1 MTESKADR
9 NSADRNAGRNQDAKQ
24 IIDGILADARE
35 EAEKV
40 QNEAKSRV
48 EDRRMLLSGRVQRVK
63 DDASS
68 EAKKRIEEINRRTDA
83 EISRAQR
90 RGELARRRDVLAAV
104 QRRAREGI
112 VGMSREGSD
121 AYRQAVIG
129 WIVEGALGLE
139 GTELTVSV
147 AAGETGLLDELLEEA
162 QRSVREVGGRDVIL
176 TAAVEPHGG
185 SPGVVVSSPD
195 GRTIYDNRVD
205 ARIRRHETEIR
216 RLVYEILFSDDES
229 GDGGAPGAGT
239 DSGESGDGG

>member
-9 NSADRNAGRNQDAKQ
+9 NSADSNQDAKQ

-40 QNEAKSRV
+40 RSEAKSRV

-104 QRRAREGI
+104 QRRARERI
-112 VGMSREGSD
+112 VEMSRDGSD

-162 QRSVREVGGRDVIL
+162 QRTAREVGRRDVTL
-176 TAAVEPHGG
+176 TAAGEPHGG

-195 GRTIYDNRVD
+195 GRTLYDNRVD
-205 ARIRRHETEIR
+205 SRIRRHETEIR
-216 RLVYEILFSDDES
+216 RLVYETLF
-229 GDGGAPGAGT
+229 T
-239 DSGESGDGG
+239 DGESGDGG

>member
-9 NSADRNAGRNQDAKQ
+9 NSADRKADRNQDAKQ

-40 QNEAKSRV
+40 RSEAKSRV

-104 QRRAREGI
+104 QRRARERIFEMG
-112 VGMSREGSD
+112 REASD
-121 AYRQAVIG
+121 AYRQAMIG

-162 QRSVREVGGRDVIL
+162 QRTAREVGGRDVIL
-176 TAAVEPHGG
+176 TAAGEPHGG

-195 GRTIYDNRVD
+195 GRTLYDNRVD
-205 ARIRRHETEIR
+205 SRIRRHETEIR
-216 RLVYEILFSDDES
+216 RLVYEILFTDDA
-229 GDGGAPGAGT
+229 DG
-239 DSGESGDGG
+239 GESGDGG

>member
-9 NSADRNAGRNQDAKQ
+9 NNADRNAGSNQDAKQ

-63 DDASS
+63 DDAGS

-83 EISRAQR
+83 EINRAQR

-104 QRRAREGI
+104 QRRARERI

-121 AYRQAVIG
+121 AYRQAMIG

-139 GTELTVSV
+139 GTELSVSV

-162 QRSVREVGGRDVIL
+162 QRSVREVGGRDVSL

-216 RLVYEILFSDDES
+216 RLVYEILFSDD
-229 GDGGAPGAGT
+229 A

>member
-9 NSADRNAGRNQDAKQ
+9 NSADRKADRNQDAKQ

-40 QNEAKSRV
+40 RSEAKSRV

-104 QRRAREGI
+104 QRRARERIFEMG
-112 VGMSREGSD
+112 REGSD
-121 AYRQAVIG
+121 AYRQAMIG

-162 QRSVREVGGRDVIL
+162 QRTAREVGGRDVIL
-176 TAAVEPHGG
+176 TAAGEPHGG

-195 GRTIYDNRVD
+195 GRTLYDNRVD
-205 ARIRRHETEIR
+205 SRIRRHETEIR
-216 RLVYEILFSDDES
+216 RLVYEILFTDDA
-229 GDGGAPGAGT
+229 DG
-239 DSGESGDGG
+239 GESGDGG